1 MSACADIFLVGMT
14 PTVLRLRALREAAG
28 LTQADLAKRV
38 GVRRATISD
47 LETGKS
53 GRITLEL
60 VDLITGVL
68 EVEPGELFERERK
81 PPKRGK

>member
-1 MSACADIFLVGMT
+1 MT
-14 PTVLRLRALREAAG
+14 PTVLRLRALREALG
-28 LTQADLAKRV
+28 LTQAELAERV

-60 VDLITGVL
+60 VDLVAGVL
-68 EVEPGELFERERK
+68 KVEPGELFEREHRSL
-81 PPKRGK
+81 KRGK